1 MDLVNFLRPSGTTC
15 VATPKWCLHKLKWVA
30 VARAYYCDCTSPQV
44 SRGCSCGMDLRA
56 IIRESASEIE
66 LELKDKQVIAL
77 EAILGGSHMF
87 VSLPTGYGKSII
99 YTLLPRSF
107 DKLRG

>member
-1 MDLVNFLRPSGTTC
+1 
-15 VATPKWCLHKLKWVA
+15 
-30 VARAYYCDCTSPQV
+30 
-44 SRGCSCGMDLRA
+44 MDLRA

-77 EAILGGSHMF
+77 EAILSGLDVF

-99 YTLLPRSF
+99 YALFP
-107 DKLRG
+107 